1 MEDNDIMIA
10 AEPAAAT
17 LSESVIRS
25 GLLGQLMG
33 LSRNDKVALIKY
45 LKEDTGTEDVFK
57 TDEVGRIALT
67 KQMRDAVLKAERDL
81 EEGKC
86 LSESDFKEHFA
97 KWF

>member
-17 LSESVIRS
+17 LSESVTRS

-33 LSRNDKVALIKY
+33 LSRKDKVALIRY
-45 LKEDTGTEDVFK
+45 LKEDTGTEDLFK
-57 TDEVGRIALT
+57 TDEVGRIVLT
-67 KQMRDAVLKAERDL
+67 KQMRDAVLKAEREL

-86 LSESDFKEHFA
+86 LSESDFKARFA
-97 KWF
+97 KWL

>member
-17 LSESVIRS
+17 LSESVTRS

-67 KQMRDAVLKAERDL
+67 KQMRDAVLKAERDF